1 MGAVS
6 TLLTKPT
13 TDVASNGAEGSNGAS
28 PNGSHVEPSSAT
40 RACAKCGLPLQD
52 GQDWCLQ
59 CGTGAPGS
67 LSGGPGW
74 RTGIAI
80 LGATAL
86 LVIGASVA
94 AYAALNKTKPK
105 PKVAVVAVTRVGTT
119 TSPTTIP
126 TTPGTTPG
134 TATPTP
140 GTATPTPGTPTT
152 VKATPPKIPLQT
164 PTPTSTSTSGANN
177 EANNALF
184 PPETKTTASKATSPA
199 TTPTKTTSEST
210 KSSKESAGS
219 ETGSEGSES
228 RSETSAE
235 APSPLLLDT
244 DAASVYNPYAYPTAL
259 FGDPSLAI
267 DGETSTAWTAQVQA
281 TVAPKMAEGLVLDLK
296 SPQKLGSVAVKTTTT
311 GITVEVYGAVGKT
324 LPTSISDPAWNRI
337 VGLKVLKR
345 KSTTLTLKTGG
356 KGYRYILLWLAK
368 APASSTAASPG
379 SVSIN
384 EFELFPSK

>member
-1 MGAVS
+1 VS
-6 TLLTKPT
+6 DLLTKPT
-13 TDVASNGAEGSNGAS
+13 AHTSSNGAEGSNGAAL
-28 PNGSHVEPSSAT
+28 NGSRPEPSSAPRT
-40 RACAKCGLPLQD
+40 CAKCGLPLQD
-52 GQDWCLQ
+52 AQDWCLQ

-67 LSGGPGW
+67 LSGAPGW

-80 LGATAL
+80 LGTAAL
-86 LVIGASVA
+86 LAVGASVA

-105 PKVAVVAVTRVGTT
+105 PKVALLAVTRVGTT
-119 TSPTTIP
+119 ASPTTP

-134 TATPTP
+134 ASTS
-140 GTATPTPGTPTT
+140 TPGTPTT
-152 VKATPPKIPLQT
+152 VKAATPPKIPLQT
-164 PTPTSTSTSGANN
+164 PTPKSTSGANT

-184 PPETKTTASKATSPA
+184 PPETKTTKTTSTT

-210 KSSKESAGS
+210 KNSKESTGSQGS
-219 ETGSEGSES
+219 ETKP
-228 RSETSAE
+228 ETGAE

-244 DAASVYNPYAYPTAL
+244 NAASVYNPYTYPATL

-267 DGETSTAWTAQVQA
+267 DGEEKTAWTAQVQA

-324 LPTSISDPAWNRI
+324 LPASISDPAWNRI
-337 VGLKVLKR
+337 VGLKVLKK
-345 KSTTLTLKTGG
+345 KSTQLALKTNG

-368 APASSTAASPG
+368 APASSTAANPG

-384 EFELFPSK
+384 EFELFPAK